1 MRRVSSLETLV
12 ARRPSLKEGLS
23 ASISGHRAF
32 PRSRERYR
40 DPGIPRSSS
49 VPRREREC
57 VERADEEGS
66 VGEEGAIGIGPTAI
80 AACRST
86 GRSRTIAWRAT
97 RASYAYRSPFAKSAR
112 APSPPPSPPSRSRRT
127 VIVSVSSDR
136 CRKRRARRASLGM
149 PPIVARPPSVVGRR
163 RCSSRRCVRTLG
175 RLE

>member
-1 MRRVSSLETLV
+1 MHVGRPLKRVCRRQYRAT
-12 ARRPSLKEGLS
+12 
-23 ASISGHRAF
+23 GHS
-32 PRSRERYR
+32 PGCGR
-40 DPGIPRSSS
+40 DTGTPFVVGTAE
-49 VPRREREC
+49 REREC
-57 VERADEEGS
+57 VERADEEGTI
-66 VGEEGAIGIGPTAI
+66 GEEGAISIGPIAIAI

-86 GRSRTIAWRAT
+86 GRSRTTAWRAT

-112 APSPPPSPPSRSRRT
+112 APSPPPPSRSRRT

-149 PPIVARPPSVVGRR
+149 PPIVTRPPSVTVGRH